1 MISQTV
7 EYALR
12 AVVYLADQAPAART
26 TQQIAEV
33 TRVPPAYLAKVLQSL
48 ARAELVHSQRG
59 LHGGFT
65 LTRPAAELTIWDVV
79 DGVEPLRRIRE
90 CPLGLQSHRQRLC
103 PLHKKLDDALAE
115 IERVF
120 RGTTIADVL
129 SEPTTSKP
137 LCSFPHAPAGPPSEG
152 RRRSLL

>member
-90 CPLGLQSHRQRLC
+90 CPLGLQSHRLRLC
-103 PLHKKLDDALAE
+103 PLHKKLDDALAT
-115 IERVF
+115 IEQVF

-137 LCSFPHAPAGPPSEG
+137 LCSFPHVPAPPTDGG
-152 RRRSLL
+152 RRSLL

>member
-12 AVVYLADQAPAART
+12 AVVYLADQASAART

-103 PLHKKLDDALAE
+103 PLHKMLDDALAT
-115 IERVF
+115 IEQAF
-120 RGTTIADVL
+120 RSTTIADVL
-129 SEPTTSKP
+129 AEPTTSKP
-137 LCSFPHAPAGPPSEG
+137 LCSFPHTPAAPTEG
-152 RRRSLL
+152 GRRSLL